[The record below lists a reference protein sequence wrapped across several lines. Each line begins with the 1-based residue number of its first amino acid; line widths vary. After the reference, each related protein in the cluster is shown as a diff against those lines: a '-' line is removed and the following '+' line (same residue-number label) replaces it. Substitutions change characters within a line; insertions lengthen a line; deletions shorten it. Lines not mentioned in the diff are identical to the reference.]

1 MIRVSE
7 IVHITAKGFSC
18 DDGDVRLVGGNN
30 YGGRVEYCR
39 SNSFGRICDSDG
51 LWDAA
56 EAKVVC
62 NQLGFKGI
70 CNMVLDLFVCVCVCV
85 CLHVYVCLCVCYH
98 INGNIIH
105 LHAHRKAVCRINC
118 RTIIQDFAQGGT

>member
-1 MIRVSE
+1 MEGESNTVVATALEESA
-7 IVHITAKGFSC
+7 IVMDYGMLQ
-18 DDGDVRLVGGNN
+18 RLRLSVT
-30 YGGRVEYCR
+30 
-39 SNSFGRICDSDG
+39 S
-51 LWDAA
+51 
-56 EAKVVC
+56 
-62 NQLGFKGI
+62 
-70 CNMVLDLFVCVCVCV
+70 LDLKVYVIWYLIYLCVCVCV